1 MTQILVPCWIQFY
14 PLSWKKKIQWYLG
27 TNFFF
32 LSLMACWHWI
42 IFWMAAA
49 TFMYHSTF
57 GSYDS
62 KIYRTS
68 SEKILLPFSVSWIS
82 SVLQLLLSLLTPV
95 SKYFYFCFCHYGL
108 VLVSIVAAISLFILH
123 LLLDI
128 WAWNKDTVLLYSIQ
142 YWTVKYKKAQ
152 PLVEDA
158 HTWQHT
164 PDAWTNLCDWTCK
177 STFPSLKACNLKVC
191 MQGTYYSWL
200 VSDFPWW
207 LRC

>member
-1 MTQILVPCWIQFY
+1 MNL
-14 PLSWKKKIQWYLG
+14 
-27 TNFFF
+27 
-32 LSLMACWHWI
+32 
-42 IFWMAAA
+42 
-49 TFMYHSTF
+49 F
-57 GSYDS
+57 GSS
-62 KIYRTS
+62 VTS
-68 SEKILLPFSVSWIS
+68 FSSHS
-82 SVLQLLLSLLTPV
+82 SL
-95 SKYFYFCFCHYGL
+95 KYFYFCFCHYGL
-108 VLVSIVAAISLFILH
+108 VLVSIVAAISLLLLH

-152 PLVEDA
+152 PLVEDT

-200 VSDFPWW
+200 VSDFPGGSGVKKSACSAGDDTLIPGSGRSPRKGNGNPLQYSCLGTPGTQESCRLQSMGSQRVRPNWTQ
-207 LRC
+207 LFTSFYIL